1 LKINS
6 YSNKTNEKENSATDF
21 IFFPIYVIFA
31 HMSHQSQSQ
40 FFDPEILLWNT
51 VVKDDE
57 KAFEKLFG
65 LFYPSLAIYAKRY
78 IEDQAV
84 QEDIVQ
90 DVFVALWESR
100 KKLQITTSIRSYLIL
115 SVRNHCFNY
124 LRRQGLNR
132 QYQEFISTKQ
142 LTAAEEE
149 DVYLLSELYDLLESA
164 LAKLP
169 DTYRLVFEMHNM
181 EGKDYVE
188 IAEALN
194 ISVRTAKRYKS
205 QVIEILR
212 EELKDYLPLML
223 LVYPHI
229 IN

>member
-1 LKINS
+1 
-6 YSNKTNEKENSATDF
+6 
-21 IFFPIYVIFA
+21 
-31 HMSHQSQSQ
+31 MSRQLQ
-40 FFDPEILLWNT
+40 FLDPEFLLWNT
-51 VVKDDE
+51 VVNDDE

-65 LFYPSLAIYAKRY
+65 LFYPSLSIYAKRY
-78 IEDQAV
+78 IEDRAV
-84 QEDIVQ
+84 REDIVQ

-115 SVRNHCFNY
+115 SVRNHSLNY
-124 LRRQGLNR
+124 LRREGLNR
-132 QYQEFISTKQ
+132 QYQEFISAKQ
-142 LTAAEEE
+142 LTSTEEE

-169 DTYRLVFEMHNM
+169 ETYRIVFEMHNM
-181 EGKDYVE
+181 EGKDYAE

-205 QVIEILR
+205 QVIDLLKD
-212 EELKDYLPLML
+212 ELKDYLPLMVL
-223 LVYPHI
+223 IYPNI